1 MVLVLIVS
9 LVVVS
14 SLFRDDMYDDF
25 ESLTYTLSDSNVSPN
40 KKWVNVYN
48 GGGSSGVRNDF
59 KEANNNV
66 FFMYPKAAKFANET
80 YANLVITTTNFSNFN
95 MSVDVKT
102 EKQLRGN
109 SSPNT
114 WEVAW
119 ILFRYTDDFHYYW
132 FVQKPSGIEL
142 GKKDCDT
149 CTDPFDGQEF
159 LYTNEIPTLKLGQ
172 WANWKISAIGNN
184 FTVSINGTELVNFT
198 DFDISPQLESGS
210 IGFYDEDASVAFDN
224 IRIKEIV

>member
-40 KKWVNVYN
+40 KKWINVYN

-59 KEANNNV
+59 KDANNNV

-159 LYTNEIPTLKLGQ
+159 LYTNENPKLKLGE
-172 WANWKISAIGNN
+172 WTNWKITAIGNN
-184 FTVSINGTELVNFT
+184 ITVSINGTELVNFT
-198 DFDISPQLESGS
+198 DTEMSPQLASGS

-224 IRIKEIV
+224 IRIKKF

>member
-1 MVLVLIVS
+1 VVVVLIVS

-40 KKWVNVYN
+40 KKWINVYN

-59 KEANNNV
+59 KNANNNV

-80 YANLVITTTNFSNFN
+80 NANLVITTTNFSNFD
-95 MSVDVKT
+95 MSVEVKT
-102 EKQLRGN
+102 ERQLRGN

-119 ILFRYTDDFHYYW
+119 VLFRYTDDFHYYW

-198 DFDISPQLESGS
+198 DFDISPQLESGA
-210 IGFYDEDASVAFDN
+210 IGFYDEDASVVFDN